1 MSPET
6 RMGIITILIYIQ
18 ILLCIHATETDIL
31 CLKSIKDSL
40 EDPYNYLASWNF
52 NNQTEGFICDF
63 VGVNCWHPDE
73 NRVLSID
80 LSNMGLK
87 GQFPRGLDN
96 CTSLT
101 ALDLSSNTLGA
112 HLPSDIHALLPFAVS
127 IDLSNN
133 KFSGQIPPSL
143 ANCTYLNSLK
153 LDHNMFSGGIPPQLS
168 ALPRIQTLSFHNNE
182 LSGEVPNLAY
192 GSVSVS
198 YVNNRVLCGGPL
210 KPCSLGG
217 EGGLI
222 FMNQWFKD
230 GLVVGFASSFS
241 FFLVCI
247 SFLSNR
253 YWPKLLKWIKHNYNH
268 NKGVELVKHAC
279 SIITGRKHGIEA
291 DQMPELLSMQ
301 LQEKGS
307 QKIALL
313 LERLTST
320 MKFEELNDA
329 TDGFSINNAI
339 GFGKMGIMYKGTLAN
354 GWHLAIKKLT
364 DSQRF
369 GRQVLIEIRI
379 LGKLRH
385 RNIVPLLGFCLENDE
400 RILVYPYFSNGR
412 LSKWLHPLETEVL
425 ILTWPQRI
433 KIALGVA
440 RALSWLH
447 HSCNLHVVH
456 LNICSQSILLDKNFE
471 PKLSNFGDAKF
482 LNPNNHE
489 SLGMPFY
496 IKDGKKD
503 VYDFGNVVFELV
515 TGKLYEELMESSC
528 NNANLSPNPS
538 SFYSAIDEFII
549 EKGFETE
556 AFMLIKVA
564 CECVQPFPEQ
574 RPTMFQV
581 YNKMSSIWEEGHE
594 FCCDSNNCAP
604 SDSSATDG
612 DEFVEL

>member
-1 MSPET
+1 MKQGSMSPKT
-6 RMGIITILIYIQ
+6 RMGITITILIFTQ
-18 ILLCIHATETDIL
+18 ILLCIHATETDIF

-40 EDPYNYLASWNF
+40 EDPYNFLASWDF
-52 NNQTEGFICDF
+52 NNKTEGVICNF
-63 VGVNCWHPDE
+63 VGVSCWNPNE
-73 NRVLSID
+73 NRVLGID
-80 LSNMGLK
+80 LSNMRLK
-87 GQFPRGLDN
+87 GQFPRGLHN

-101 ALDLSSNTLGA
+101 ALDLSSNSLWA
-112 HLPSDIHALLPFAVS
+112 PLPSDIHTLLPFAVS

-133 KFSGQIPPSL
+133 NFSGQIPPSL
-143 ANCTYLNSLK
+143 ASCTYLNVLK
-153 LDHNMFSGGIPPQLS
+153 LDGNMLTGGIPGQLA
-168 ALPRIQTLSFHNNE
+168 ALPRIRTLSFDNNR

-198 YVNNRVLCGGPL
+198 YAKNRGLCGGPL
-210 KPCSLGG
+210 EPCSFDGG
-217 EGGLI
+217 GGLI
-222 FMNQWFKD
+222 IMDQSFKD
-230 GLVVGFASSFS
+230 GLFVGFASSFS
-241 FFLVCI
+241 FLLACI
-247 SFLSNR
+247 FFLSNS
-253 YWPKLLKWIKHNYNH
+253 YWAKLLKWIKHN
-268 NKGVELVKHAC
+268 KGVELVKYVC
-279 SIITGRKHGIEA
+279 SIITGRKLGIEA
-291 DQMPELLSMQ
+291 DQMPQ

-364 DSQRF
+364 DSQQF

-385 RNIVPLLGFCLENDE
+385 RNIVPLLGFCIENDE

-412 LSKWLHPLETEVL
+412 LSKWLHPLETEAM

-433 KIALGVA
+433 NIALGVA

-447 HSCNLHVVH
+447 HLCNLHVVH
-456 LNICSQSILLDKNFE
+456 LNICSRSILLDKNFE

-489 SLGMPFY
+489 SLGMSFY

-503 VYDFGNVVFELV
+503 VYDFGNVIFELV
-515 TGKLYEELMESSC
+515 TGKLYEELVESSC

-538 SFYSAIDEFII
+538 SFYSAIDKFII
-549 EKGFETE
+549 GEGFESE
-556 AFMLIKVA
+556 AFMLIKIA

-574 RPTMFQV
+574 RPTMVQV
-581 YNKMSSIWEEGHE
+581 YNKMSSLWEEVHE
-594 FCCDSNNCAP
+594 LCGDSNTCTR
-604 SDSSATDG
+604 SESFSATDR
-612 DEFVEL
+612 DEL